1 MRSELVPWK
10 NCLFK
15 ISVSSVVKIGAT
27 SQELVS
33 LFVGF
38 GCVVTFNYGLIPKT
52 FCLLLSLAISFFAIF
67 TILNHAARSFD

>member
-1 MRSELVPWK
+1 MPWK
-10 NCLFK
+10 NCLSK

-52 FCLLLSLAISFFAIF
+52 FCLLLSFATSFIATFSIF
-67 TILNHAARSFD
+67 